1 MITFTGD
8 EKRLENYHTTK
19 KELSDLVMFDAINA
33 VEHYDRYKKQALEEN
48 ICTEAYITELETKK
62 NAARGK
68 YGKLGCN
75 MSHMLLLREI
85 VKQYQE
91 EDLWFLILEDD
102 IMVREGFCD
111 FIRNLI
117 EDLNGVDTDY
127 VRLYSDPRVAS
138 RQFSEKLKI
147 KHNIYR
153 MVKQWYTLAQLI
165 SVKGA
170 KKILSKLPMSTPGYD
185 FFVSTHSNYLNA
197 TTVKTGLIENL
208 GAKHSSDEKSKLGSL
223 IWFGRDNKTI

>member
-8 EKRLENYHTTK
+8 ERRLENYHTTK

-33 VEHYDRYKKQALEEN
+33 VEHYDKYKKQALEEN
-48 ICTEAYITELETKK
+48 ICNEAYITELETKK

-138 RQFSEKLKI
+138 SQFSEKLKI
-147 KHNIYR
+147 KHNIYH

-170 KKILSKLPMSTPGYD
+170 KKILSKLPMNAPGYD
-185 FFVSTHSNYLNA
+185 FFVSTHANYLNA
-197 TTVKTGLIENL
+197 TTVKTDLIENL
-208 GAKHSSDEKSKLGSL
+208 GAKHSNDKKSKLGSL
-223 IWFGRDNKTI
+223 IWFG